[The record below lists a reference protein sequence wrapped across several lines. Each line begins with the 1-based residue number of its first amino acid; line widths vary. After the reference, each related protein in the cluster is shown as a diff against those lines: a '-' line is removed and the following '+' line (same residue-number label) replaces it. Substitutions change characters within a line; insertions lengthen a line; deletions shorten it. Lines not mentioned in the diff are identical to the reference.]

1 MDPKTLAG
9 SIKVA
14 ILVQSLE
21 KEASQQILNSMS
33 SAEREVIERHL
44 SQIGDISPDLAEKVA
59 EEFVRKGG
67 HGTLGQIDNAGKDG
81 TEKSKEEDPDE
92 QTSELSNLNILRSIK
107 SEQLIE
113 LIKDEHP
120 QTIAVIIV
128 HLKPDAASE
137 IMSMLPDEIKSDVAF
152 RIARLDKVVSGMVEE
167 VDNVLEDILKH
178 KKASA
183 THKTGGI
190 HHLAG
195 ILNQADEATGEVIL
209 NEIEKTDPELAAQ
222 IKQMMFVFEDLT
234 MVDDRGFQKVLRKV
248 ETGELALSL
257 KGASDEV
264 KEKVCKNMSER
275 AGEMLQEEMESLGAV
290 RMKDVEDAQHK
301 ITKIIQDMEAKG
313 EVIISGRRGEQ
324 FIA

>member
-21 KEASQQILNSMS
+21 NETSQEILNSLS
-33 SAEREVIERHL
+33 SAEREVVERHL

-59 EEFVRKGG
+59 EEFIRMGGLGTSGRAGSADKPEKG
-67 HGTLGQIDNAGKDG
+67 LGEEESSDG
-81 TEKSKEEDPDE
+81 
-92 QTSELSNLNILRSIK
+92 QTSKPSNLNILRSIK
-107 SEQLIE
+107 SDQLIE

-128 HLKPDAASE
+128 HLKPEVASE
-137 IMSMLPDEIKSDVAF
+137 IMSMLPDDIKADVAL
-152 RIARLDKVVSGMVEE
+152 RIARLDKVISGMVEE
-167 VDNVLEDILKH
+167 VDNVLEDILKN
-178 KKASA
+178 KKASS

-190 HHLAG
+190 HHIAN
-195 ILNQADEATGEVIL
+195 ILNQADEATGEMIL
-209 NEIEKTDPELAAQ
+209 SNIEKTDPELAAQ

-264 KEKVCKNMSER
+264 KEKVFKNMSER
-275 AGEMLQEEMESLGAV
+275 AGEMLQEEIESLGAV

-301 ITKIIQDMEAKG
+301 ITTIIQGMEAKG

>member
-264 KEKVCKNMSER
+264 KEKVFKNMSER
-275 AGEMLQEEMESLGAV
+275 AGEMLQEETEALGAV

>member
-44 SQIGDISPDLAEKVA
+44 SQIGDISPDLAEKIA
-59 EEFVRKGG
+59 EEFIRLGGSGTPGRAGSADNSEKDLGKKG
-67 HGTLGQIDNAGKDG
+67 NSDG
-81 TEKSKEEDPDE
+81 
-92 QTSELSNLNILRSIK
+92 QTSKMSNLNILRSIK
-107 SEQLIE
+107 SDQLME

-128 HLKPDAASE
+128 HLKSEVASE
-137 IMSMLPDEIKSDVAF
+137 IMSMMPDDIKADVAL
-152 RIARLDKVVSGMVEE
+152 RIARLDKVISGMVEE
-167 VDNVLEDILKH
+167 VDSVLGDILKN
-178 KKASA
+178 KKASS

-190 HHLAG
+190 HHLAD
-195 ILNQADEATGEVIL
+195 ILNQADESTGEMIL
-209 NEIEKTDPELAAQ
+209 SEIEKTDPELAAL

-234 MVDDRGFQKVLRKV
+234 MVDDRGFQQVLRKV

-264 KEKVCKNMSER
+264 KEKVFKNMSER
-275 AGEMLQEEMESLGAV
+275 AGEMLQEEIEALGAV
-290 RMKDVEDAQHK
+290 RMNDVEDAQHK

-324 FIA
+324 LIA